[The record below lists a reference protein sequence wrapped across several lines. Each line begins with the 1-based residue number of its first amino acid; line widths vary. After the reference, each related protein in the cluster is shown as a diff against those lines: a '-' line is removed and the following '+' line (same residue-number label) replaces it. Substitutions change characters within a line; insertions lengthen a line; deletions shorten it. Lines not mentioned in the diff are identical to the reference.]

1 MAAKKA
7 TGIKTLPN
15 NKVQVFYDDGTN
27 VTMTSEQ
34 ARLLGL
40 AGTPEVTSSVTGT
53 TVTAGSYGTGQLDTA
68 FTDTTTGGVVAG
80 TGVVPTKGGPK
91 TIGQLIAESKNPK
104 NLAAIRNNLLKYGL
118 ISKGTKSL
126 TSIQNAWL
134 QVLIGSSTSQL
145 DPEDY
150 MKQLKAGGFGPDVGA
165 TGPSTT
171 QYPSIYSDTQAKA
184 KITEFFQK
192 NLRRDPTAE
201 ELKTFIPE
209 IQTAQAKNP
218 AVQTYKTVAGKKVQ
232 TTKGGLDEEQWFIDK
247 LNASDTYKKELE
259 TVGLV
264 PSDVAQ
270 RVKDKEIYD
279 KALAAAGKDQLKID
293 KLESTTAYGLAL
305 RGLKNK
311 IRSALEK
318 AGASFSEG
326 DIATWAKEAYDINA
340 DADTA
345 TLTKFIDSKSKFGDK
360 GFKGEALTAFNDLR
374 DTALANGLDINK
386 TFGSQIPGWLTE
398 INKGAN
404 VDEFKQRIRE
414 IAKIGMPE
422 RIGKLLDQGI
432 DLKTIYS
439 PYQNV
444 MESVLE
450 LPSGSITLNDP
461 TLRGAI
467 TNTGEVPIYEF
478 ERQLR
483 NDPRWGFTDTA
494 RQQVSSTALD
504 ILRQFGFQG

>member
-7 TGIKTLPN
+7 TGIKNLPGG
-15 NKVQVFYDDGTN
+15 KVQVFYDDGTN
-27 VTMTSEQ
+27 VIMTAES
-34 ARLLGL
+34 ARMLGL
-40 AGTPEVTSSVTGT
+40 AGTPEVGGSPTGS
-53 TVTAGSYGTGQLDTA
+53 TVSAGSYGTTQLDTA

-80 TGVVPTKGGPK
+80 TGLVPTKNGPK
-91 TIGQLIAESKNPK
+91 TIAELVMQAKNPK
-104 NLAAIRNNLLKYGL
+104 NLANIKNQLIKYGL
-118 ISKGTKSL
+118 ITKGTKALS
-126 TSIQNAWL
+126 SIQNAWL
-134 QVLIGSSTSQL
+134 QVLINSSASQM

-150 MKQLKAGGFGPDVGA
+150 MKQLKAGGIGAEAGA

-209 IQTAQAKNP
+209 IQKAQANNP
-218 AVQTYKTVAGKKVQ
+218 AVQTYKTVGGKKVQ

-259 TVGLV
+259 TVGLI

-270 RVKDKEIYD
+270 REKDKEIYN
-279 KALAAAGKDQLKID
+279 KALAAAGKDKLKID
-293 KLESTTAYGLAL
+293 KLESTTAYGIAL

-311 IRSALEK
+311 IRSVLEK

-326 DIATWAKEAYDINA
+326 DIDTWAKEAYDINA
-340 DADTA
+340 DADVA
-345 TLTKFIDSKSKFGDK
+345 TLQKFINSKSKFGDK
-360 GFKGEALTAFNDLR
+360 GFKGEALSAFNDLR
-374 DTALANGLDINK
+374 DTAFANGLDINK
-386 TFGSQIPGWLTE
+386 AFGSQLPTWLAD

-404 VDEFKQRIRE
+404 IDEFKQKIRE

-450 LPSGSITLNDP
+450 LPSGSIDLNDP

>member
-1 MAAKKA
+1 MVEPTKVPF
-7 TGIKTLPN
+7 LP
-15 NKVQVFYDDGTN
+15 QFGGFGAP
-27 VTMTSEQ
+27 SQ
-34 ARLLGL
+34 
-40 AGTPEVTSSVTGT
+40 SSVA
-53 TVTAGSYGTGQLDTA
+53 AGSYGTGQLDTA
-68 FTDTTTGGVVAG
+68 FTDVTTGGAVPG
-80 TGVVPTKGGPK
+80 TGVIPTKSGPK
-91 TIGQLIAESKNPK
+91 TIAQLIAESKNPK
-104 NLAAIRNNLLKYGL
+104 NLASIRNNLLKYGL
-118 ISKGTKSL
+118 IGKGTKSL

-134 QVLIGSSTSQL
+134 QVLIGSSASQL

-150 MKQLKAGGFGPDVGA
+150 MKQLKAGGFGPDVTGA

-201 ELKTFIPE
+201 ELKTFIPA
-209 IQTAQAKNP
+209 IQSAQAKNP
-218 AVQTYKTVAGKKVQ
+218 AQQTYKTVAGKKVQ
-232 TTKGGLDEEQWFIDK
+232 TTVGGLDEEQWFIDK

-259 TVGLV
+259 TVGLT
-264 PSDVAQ
+264 PSEVAQ
-270 RVKDKEIYD
+270 RAKDKEIYD

-293 KLESTTAYGLAL
+293 KLESTTAYGITL

-311 IRSALEK
+311 IRANLEK

-326 DIATWAKEAYDINA
+326 DIATWAKEAYDTNA
-340 DADTA
+340 DADA
-345 TLTKFIDSKSKFGDK
+345 STLQKFIDSKSKFGAG
-360 GFKGEALTAFNDLR
+360 GFKGEALTAFNDLKA
-374 DTALANGLDINK
+374 TALANGMDIDK
-386 TFGSQIPGWLTE
+386 LFSSQLPTWLAE

-404 VDEFKQRIRE
+404 IDEYKQRIRE

-483 NDPRWGFTDTA
+483 NDARWGFTDAA
-494 RQQVSSTALD
+494 RKQVSSTALD